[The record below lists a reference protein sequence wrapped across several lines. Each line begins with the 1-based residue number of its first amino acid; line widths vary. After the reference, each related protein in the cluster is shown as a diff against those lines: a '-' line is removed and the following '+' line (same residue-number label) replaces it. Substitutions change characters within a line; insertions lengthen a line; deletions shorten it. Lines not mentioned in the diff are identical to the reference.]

1 MPRPARSPDPRPVK
15 RGRPVLGRETKAR
28 YQVMLEPATAE
39 KLRKA
44 GGDNLSAGIAK
55 AAERL

>member
-1 MPRPARSPDPRPVK
+1 MAHRPQRPPEPRPV
-15 RGRPVLGRETKAR
+15 GRPIEGREAKAR
-28 YQVMLEPATAE
+28 YQVMLEPRVAD

-44 GGDNLSAGIAK
+44 AAGNLSAGIAK